1 MATRGTTGTGLDQ
14 VVDLI
19 YADYG
24 LNNRISGLAIREGA
38 TAANGMNALIIQ
50 AIRAT
55 GVANDGNISTADV
68 YDLNLYIRK
77 YSLDAWTALHGD
89 DEGMV
94 ETGFH
99 RVQGDGDTSR
109 LFGEN
114 AVDTILDGI
123 FHLGFLIKDGHF
135 QNEDGDANACVDDV
149 AFWLNDLLRADLASG
164 ALANLSVDRQVHGS
178 TGTGL
183 DHIVELI
190 SDDFGLNDTVSG
202 RQIREGATA
211 ANGMNQILVE
221 GIRATGIADDGDI
234 DEIDLHDLNAWIQD
248 HRAVEWTTLHGD
260 DEDGVETGFHLVQ
273 SDGGRAFIFG
283 EEGINT
289 VADGLYHIGFD
300 IQWGRFVNEDGNGNA
315 TLTDVADW
323 LSLLLHDD
331 LQSGELSS
339 GHAPVDTDALKSDRA
354 YVLKKVVTVDG
365 GTGEAEVGHRGSLK
379 QTDGAITFSFAS
391 NDPEGYHALFS
402 KDGASNKMGDVTAY
416 IADGRLIVQVQD
428 GAEQYWI
435 DAGDHRIEAGRTYD
449 FALSFGKD
457 GLQLYL
463 NGDKVG
469 SDYDIT
475 IGLDQNKRAL
485 LVGAAGWGRDS
496 SNPHAAWNQFDGT
509 ISEFTLYDRAL
520 DRFEVAALAKQGP
533 LGGVETG
540 PPAVAGAQAAVLAG
554 SGLMGTVFD
563 RTGMF
568 NSIDDLIAQAATQ
581 TTPNFRFTAE
591 SINFGGFG
599 ESRTLGNFLDQEATL
614 QGGGGNTAMTTI
626 GMRIQ
631 GFIWLEA
638 GDHRITVRSDD
649 GFLLKIGGEVV
660 SSYEWGRGFDATTET
675 VSLSGGLYA
684 IDLYYFQNNGGDGL
698 RLEIDGATAGPEL
711 FFQTVEDYQAA
722 LAAHGEMPAGG
733 LDIPYDG
740 PVGTTG
746 TELDRLVEIIG
757 TDEGLAH
764 RNSAGQIAAGAA
776 AADAINHMIVEA
788 LEATGAWEDGKLT
801 VSEVYDISDYIRA
814 NHYDAFLAAHGD
826 DENGKETGF
835 HLIQGDGGT
844 SFLFG
849 EDAVNTVLDGIYHI
863 GFDTVWDRFANED
876 GNANARVETVTY
888 WLNEILSGR
897 IGTMVSAPIIAPIAG
912 SSMVDAAG
920 SGWLV

>member
-1 MATRGTTGTGLDQ
+1 MTTKGTTGTGLDQ
-14 VVDLI
+14 IVDLI
-19 YADYG
+19 YADWG
-24 LNNRISGLAIREGA
+24 LNNQISGLAIREGA
-38 TAANGMNALIIQ
+38 TAANGMNSLIVQ

-68 YDLNLYIRK
+68 YDLNAYIRK
-77 YSLDAWTALHGD
+77 NSLDAWTALHGD
-89 DEGMV
+89 DEGAL

-99 RVQGDGDTSR
+99 RVQGDGNTSR

-123 FHLGFLIKDGHF
+123 FHLGFMIKDGHF
-135 QNEDGDANACVDDV
+135 QNEDGDSNACVDDV
-149 AFWLNDLLRADLASG
+149 AFWLNDLLKADLASG
-164 ALANLSVDRQVHGS
+164 SFANPNADKQIHGT

-183 DHIVELI
+183 DQIIELI

-202 RQIREGATA
+202 RQIRDGATA
-211 ANGMNQILVE
+211 ADGMNQILVD

-234 DEIDLHDLNAWIQD
+234 DEIDLRDLNDWIQD
-248 HRAVEWTTLHGD
+248 NRALEWTTLHGD
-260 DEDGVETGFHLVQ
+260 DENGLETGFHLVQ

-315 TLTDVADW
+315 TLADVSDW
-323 LSLLLHDD
+323 LSLLLQDD
-331 LQSGELSS
+331 LESGALAS
-339 GHAPVDTDALKSDRA
+339 GHGVVDPEGLKADRA
-354 YVLKKVVTVDG
+354 YVLKKSVTSDG
-365 GTGEAEVGHRGSLK
+365 QTGNAEIGHRGALK
-379 QTDGAITFSFAS
+379 QDDGTIAFSFTS

-402 KDGASNKMGDVTAY
+402 KDGASNKMGDITAY
-416 IADGRLIVQVQD
+416 IADGRIIVQVQD

-435 DAGDHRIEAGRTYD
+435 DAGDYRIEAGRTYD

-463 NGDKVG
+463 NGEKVG

-475 IGLDQNKRAL
+475 VGLDQNKRAL

-496 SNPHAAWNQFDGT
+496 SNPHAAWNQFDGE
-509 ISEFTLYDRAL
+509 ISGFTLYDRAL
-520 DRFEVAALAKQGP
+520 DRFEVAALSTQGP
-533 LGGVETG
+533 LGGVDARAASIDG
-540 PPAVAGAQAAVLAG
+540 PQAAVLAG
-554 SGLMGTVFD
+554 SGLIGTVFD
-563 RTGMF
+563 RTGAF

-581 TTPNFRFTAE
+581 TTPSYQFTAE
-591 SINFGGFG
+591 TVNFGGFG
-599 ESRTLGNFLDQEATL
+599 ESGTLGHFLDQEGSL
-614 QGGGGNTAMTTI
+614 IGGGANAAMTTI

-631 GFIWLEA
+631 GYIWLEA
-638 GDHRITVRSDD
+638 GEHRITVRSDD

-660 SSYEWGRGFDATTET
+660 SSYEWGRGFEGTTQAVT
-675 VSLSGGLYA
+675 VSGGLYA

-698 RLEIDGATAGPEL
+698 RLEIDGVIAGSEL
-711 FFQTVEDYQAA
+711 FFQSIADYQAA
-722 LAAHGEMPAGG
+722 LALHGEMPVEG
-733 LDIPYDG
+733 LDVPYDG
-740 PVGTTG
+740 PMGSTG
-746 TELDRLVEIIG
+746 TELDRLIEIIG

-776 AADAINHMIVEA
+776 AADAINHLIVEA
-788 LEATGAWEDGKLT
+788 LTATGAWDDQRLT
-801 VSEVYDISDYIRA
+801 VSEVYDMSDYIRI
-814 NHYDAFLAAHGD
+814 NHYAEFVAAHGD
-826 DENGKETGF
+826 DEGGEETGF

-849 EDAVNTVLDGIYHI
+849 EDAINTVLDGIYHI
-863 GFDTVWDRFANED
+863 GFETVWDRFANED

-888 WLNEILSGR
+888 WLNEILSGN
-897 IGTMVSAPIIAPIAG
+897 IDSTVSAPAVAAPAG
-912 SSMVDAAG
+912 GGTVDAS